1 MFWKYWA
8 IVPFYSEEKF
18 FQENILEL
26 NDTINALV
34 EKCRIELCC
43 VINNS
48 TYIDI
53 QPFVP
58 KSDKIK
64 VINMEQNKWKSWAVK
79 TWIEYIIN
87 NTWIQYIIQSDFDRD
102 QKAWDAELFKEY
114 IETQEILPDKI
125 LLIWDRYNYR
135 SSKTWWN
142 WWNNSHRKNILYA
155 QSLLCSYFW
164 IEWVQDLV
172 SWLRMYS
179 SELAKCFLEKWKW
192 EWFAADLDQFIIA
205 YLEQA
210 KVDSISLSRGKKR
223 GTYTLWDKLIQ
234 VFNWI
239 LCHSE
244 ELIEKGNKWIV
255 DLFDNIVSWL
265 KRQDSVIEVDWNLI
279 WKDKV
284 YYFINNWDDKYS
296 LIDNNT
302 KTFLQN
308 N

>member
-1 MFWKYWA
+1 
-8 IVPFYSEEKF
+8 
-18 FQENILEL
+18 
-26 NDTINALV
+26 
-34 EKCRIELCC
+34 
-43 VINNS
+43 
-48 TYIDI
+48 
-53 QPFVP
+53 
-58 KSDKIK
+58 
-64 VINMEQNKWKSWAVK
+64 
-79 TWIEYIIN
+79 
-87 NTWIQYIIQSDFDRD
+87 
-102 QKAWDAELFKEY
+102 
-114 IETQEILPDKI
+114 
-125 LLIWDRYNYR
+125 
-135 SSKTWWN
+135 
-142 WWNNSHRKNILYA
+142 
-155 QSLLCSYFW
+155 
-164 IEWVQDLV
+164 
-172 SWLRMYS
+172 MYS

-265 KRQDSVIEVDWNLI
+265 KRQDSVIEVALNLV

-296 LIDNNT
+296 LTDKLAET
-302 KTFLQN
+302 PLQN